1 MHSSLLKLKDEI
13 ESLNRTGI
21 PNSRIVLVGFS
32 QGAILI
38 NSYLLR
44 ALQLLS
50 QSGAEVKVKDGEL
63 QNVALPLP
71 AYFLGWAGTTFSF
84 QTTFPTQG
92 WPFFADHSASATDTT
107 SEAAAIEE
115 PQFTIWCHQQCGSSD
130 RYFTQADIEAVTT
143 RISNAGRQASTRC
156 PSLLVKSTA
165 EMEPGVHSVLP
176 GMTAKLIQ
184 MIERAASS

>member
-13 ESLNRTGI
+13 ESLNRLGI

-50 QSGAEVKVKDGEL
+50 QDGAEVEVKDGEL
-63 QNVALPLP
+63 QNSPLPLP

-84 QTTFPTQG
+84 ETTFPTPG
-92 WPFFADHSASATDTT
+92 WPFLADPSAAPTGTASD
-107 SEAAAIEE
+107 AAAIEE
-115 PQFTIWCHQQCGSSD
+115 PRYAVWCHQQCGSSD
-130 RYFTQADIEAVTT
+130 RYFTQADIEAVTKRSRT
-143 RISNAGRQASTRC
+143 RDDRPRRDGRACWWSLQQRWSRAYTACC
-156 PSLLVKSTA
+156 PA
-165 EMEPGVHSVLP
+165 
-176 GMTAKLIQ
+176 
-184 MIERAASS
+184 

>member
-1 MHSSLLKLKDEI
+1 M
-13 ESLNRTGI
+13 
-21 PNSRIVLVGFS
+21 LVGFS

-50 QSGAEVKVKDGEL
+50 QQGAGVSVEKGEL
-63 QNVALPLP
+63 REAPLPLP

-84 QTTFPTQG
+84 ETTFPTPG
-92 WPFFADHSASATDTT
+92 WPFFVDSSTSSTAAPSETADAD
-107 SEAAAIEE
+107 EAGRY
-115 PQFTIWCHQQCGSSD
+115 TIWSHQQCGLSD
-130 RYFTQADIEAVTT
+130 RYFTQAEIEAVAK
-143 RISNAGRQASTRC
+143 RISIAGRQC
-156 PSLLVKSTA
+156 PGVLVTATA

-184 MIERAASS
+184 MVKRAAAS